1 MIEDIEEF
9 NEGEKKNILKIKNLV
24 FKGRVGWVGK
34 SVKENVVEIF
44 KRERFL
50 VGVVFFIKVEVF
62 FGNRG

>member
-62 FGNRG
+62 FGNWG